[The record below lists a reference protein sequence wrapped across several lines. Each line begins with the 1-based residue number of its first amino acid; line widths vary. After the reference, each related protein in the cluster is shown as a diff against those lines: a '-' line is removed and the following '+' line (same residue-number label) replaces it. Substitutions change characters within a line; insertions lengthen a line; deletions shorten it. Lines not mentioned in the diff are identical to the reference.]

1 MARVVNVWRAPRQPN
16 TTSWTD
22 IPLIDIIS
30 FNVVMNTPIWIEM
43 SENDLGIPVA
53 AMPVLDKDT
62 KVWRFPKEIWEKFEP
77 KTYHFRTVD
86 NIGKEIFQF
95 TYTHYQAV

>member
-1 MARVVNVWRAPRQPN
+1 MTRVVNVWRAPRQSN
-16 TTSWTD
+16 TTSWTG
-22 IPLIDIIS
+22 ISLIDIIS

-62 KVWRFPKEIWEKFEP
+62 KVWRFP
-77 KTYHFRTVD
+77 
-86 NIGKEIFQF
+86 
-95 TYTHYQAV
+95 